1 MHKFSFDTLIL
12 HISFRQIFYKKNN
25 PNKES
30 LFAHVCIKVD
40 DVCQISATKLSLA
53 SSVSGTHLLNL
64 TRGQTVSLVAEWN
77 SLESQFTK
85 SRLHFGGELL
95 EEI

>member
-1 MHKFSFDTLIL
+1 MY
-12 HISFRQIFYKKNN
+12 ISFRQVFYKKTN

-53 SSVSGTHLLNL
+53 SSVSGTDLLTL
-64 TRGQTVSLVAEWN
+64 TRGQVVSLVAEWN
-77 SLESQFTK
+77 SLEPHFTQ